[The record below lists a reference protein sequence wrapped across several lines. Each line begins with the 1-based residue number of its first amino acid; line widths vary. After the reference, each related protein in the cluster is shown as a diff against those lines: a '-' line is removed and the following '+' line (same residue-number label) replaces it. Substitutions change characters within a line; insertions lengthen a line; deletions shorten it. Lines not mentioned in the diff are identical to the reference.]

1 MVIVSFVD
9 SLINNLGE
17 SATMTDEEIEGK
29 GFVIKDR
36 RRFTEEGE
44 PKQETGPEEQAEKA
58 EPRGREEAKDRAKVE
73 ERLTK
78 ETPFPEINFST
89 FIFSLNTSALLH
101 LGEIPDPATGKQQE
115 DLATAKQTIDLIAML
130 QEKTKGN
137 LAPDEENLV
146 KHVLYDLRLRYV
158 QKAK

>member
-1 MVIVSFVD
+1 M
-9 SLINNLGE
+9 
-17 SATMTDEEIEGK
+17 ADEEIEGK

-44 PKQETGPEEQAEKA
+44 AKEETVPEEQAE
-58 EPRGREEAKDRAKVE
+58 ERVSSTQEEDKGRAKVE
-73 ERLTK
+73 EEVTQ
-78 ETPFPEINFST
+78 EMVFPEINFST

-115 DLATAKQTIDLIAML
+115 DLAMAKQTIDLIAML
-130 QEKTKGN
+130 QEKTRGN
-137 LAPDEENLV
+137 LAADEENLV

>member
-1 MVIVSFVD
+1 M
-9 SLINNLGE
+9 
-17 SATMTDEEIEGK
+17 ADEDIEGK

-44 PKQETGPEEQAEKA
+44 PKEEEKPEEQAEEP
-58 EPRGREEAKDRAKVE
+58 EPRGREQEGERAKVE
-73 ERLTK
+73 EKGTEEAL
-78 ETPFPEINFST
+78 FPEINFST

-101 LGEIPDPATGKQQE
+101 LGEIPDPASGKQQE
-115 DLATAKQTIDLIAML
+115 DLAMAKQTIDLIAML

-146 KHVLYDLRLRYV
+146 RHILYDLRLRYV

>member
-1 MVIVSFVD
+1 M
-9 SLINNLGE
+9 
-17 SATMTDEEIEGK
+17 ADEEIEGK

-44 PKQETGPEEQAEKA
+44 PKEETGPEEQAE
-58 EPRGREEAKDRAKVE
+58 EPEGSTQEEVKDRAKVE
-73 ERLTK
+73 EEVT
-78 ETPFPEINFST
+78 EEMPFPEINFST

-115 DLATAKQTIDLIAML
+115 DLAVAKQTIDLIAML
-130 QEKTKGN
+130 QEKTRGN

-146 KHVLYDLRLRYV
+146 KHILYDLRLRYV

>member
-1 MVIVSFVD
+1 M
-9 SLINNLGE
+9 
-17 SATMTDEEIEGK
+17 ADEEIEGK

-44 PKQETGPEEQAEKA
+44 PKEEKKPEEQAEER
-58 EPRGREEAKDRAKVE
+58 EPRAREQGRGRARLEEKVTE
-73 ERLTK
+73 EM
-78 ETPFPEINFST
+78 PFPEINFST

-115 DLATAKQTIDLIAML
+115 DLAMAKQTIDLIAML

-146 KHVLYDLRLRYV
+146 KHILYDLRLRYV
-158 QKAK
+158 QKAR

>member
-1 MVIVSFVD
+1 MSEVSRWKPQG
-9 SLINNLGE
+9 NK
-17 SATMTDEEIEGK
+17 TMADEEIEGK

-44 PKQETGPEEQAEKA
+44 PKEEKQPEEQAKEP
-58 EPRGREEAKDRAKVE
+58 EPRAQEQGRERARVEKKVTE
-73 ERLTK
+73 

-101 LGEIPDPATGKQQE
+101 LGEIPDPATGKPQE
-115 DLATAKQTIDLIAML
+115 DLAMAKQTIDLIAML

-146 KHVLYDLRLRYV
+146 KHILYDLRLRYV

>member
-1 MVIVSFVD
+1 M
-9 SLINNLGE
+9 
-17 SATMTDEEIEGK
+17 ADEEIEGK

-44 PKQETGPEEQAEKA
+44 PKEEKKSEEKA
-58 EPRGREEAKDRAKVE
+58 EEPEPRAREKGRERAKVE
-73 ERLTK
+73 EKVAK

-115 DLATAKQTIDLIAML
+115 DLAMAKQTIDLIGML
-130 QEKTKGN
+130 QEKTRGN
-137 LAPDEENLV
+137 LAPDEENLI
-146 KHVLYDLRLRYV
+146 KHILYDLRLRYV

>member
-1 MVIVSFVD
+1 M
-9 SLINNLGE
+9 
-17 SATMTDEEIEGK
+17 ADEEIEGK

-44 PKQETGPEEQAEKA
+44 PKKETAPEEQAE
-58 EPRGREEAKDRAKVE
+58 EPESTTQEEVKDRAKKE
-73 ERLTK
+73 EEVTQ
-78 ETPFPEINFST
+78 EMPFPEINFST

-115 DLATAKQTIDLIAML
+115 DLAMAKQTIDLIAML
-130 QEKTKGN
+130 QEKTRGN

-146 KHVLYDLRLRYV
+146 KHILYDLRLRYV

>member
-1 MVIVSFVD
+1 M
-9 SLINNLGE
+9 
-17 SATMTDEEIEGK
+17 ADEEIEGK

-44 PKQETGPEEQAEKA
+44 PKEETAPEEQAE
-58 EPRGREEAKDRAKVE
+58 EPESTTQEEVKDRAKKE
-73 ERLTK
+73 EEVTQ
-78 ETPFPEINFST
+78 EMPFPEINFST

-115 DLATAKQTIDLIAML
+115 DLAMAKQTIDLIAML
-130 QEKTKGN
+130 QEKTRGN

-146 KHVLYDLRLRYV
+146 KHILYDLRLRYV
-158 QKAK
+158 QKAR

>member
-1 MVIVSFVD
+1 M
-9 SLINNLGE
+9 
-17 SATMTDEEIEGK
+17 ADEEIEGK

-36 RRFTEEGE
+36 RRFTEKGE
-44 PKQETGPEEQAEKA
+44 PKEEKKPQEQAE
-58 EPRGREEAKDRAKVE
+58 EPESRTQEEAKARAKVE
-73 ERLTK
+73 EEVTQ
-78 ETPFPEINFST
+78 EMPFPEINFST

-115 DLATAKQTIDLIAML
+115 DLTMAKQTIDLIAML
-130 QEKTKGN
+130 QEKTQGN

-158 QKAK
+158 QKTK

>member
-1 MVIVSFVD
+1 M
-9 SLINNLGE
+9 
-17 SATMTDEEIEGK
+17 ADEEIEGK

-44 PKQETGPEEQAEKA
+44 PKEETAPEEQAE
-58 EPRGREEAKDRAKVE
+58 EPESSAQEEVKDRAKKE
-73 ERLTK
+73 EEVTQ
-78 ETPFPEINFST
+78 EMPFPEINFST

-115 DLATAKQTIDLIAML
+115 DLAMAKQTIDLIAML
-130 QEKTKGN
+130 QEKTRGN

-146 KHVLYDLRLRYV
+146 KHILYDLRLRYV

>member
-1 MVIVSFVD
+1 M
-9 SLINNLGE
+9 
-17 SATMTDEEIEGK
+17 ADEEIEGK

-44 PKQETGPEEQAEKA
+44 PKEETGPEEQAE
-58 EPRGREEAKDRAKVE
+58 EPKPRAREQAKERAKVE
-73 ERLTK
+73 EKVTQ

-115 DLATAKQTIDLIAML
+115 DLAMAKQTIDLIAML
-130 QEKTKGN
+130 QEKTRGN

-146 KHVLYDLRLRYV
+146 KHILYDLRLRYV

>member
-1 MVIVSFVD
+1 M
-9 SLINNLGE
+9 
-17 SATMTDEEIEGK
+17 ADEEIEGK

-44 PKQETGPEEQAEKA
+44 PKEETAPEEQAE
-58 EPRGREEAKDRAKVE
+58 EPKSTTQEEAKDRAKKE
-73 ERLTK
+73 EEVT
-78 ETPFPEINFST
+78 EEMPFPEINFST

-115 DLATAKQTIDLIAML
+115 DLAMAKQTIDLIAML
-130 QEKTKGN
+130 QEKTRGN

-146 KHVLYDLRLRYV
+146 KHILYDLRLRYV